1 MLAKSYV
8 ALPQNSAH
16 TVSRTTEQMQAYT
29 GKMKVLFYCS
39 YFGIFGGIAKPAQ
52 FESSSFLHWRNVKSL
67 QTKDQP
73 YYGSKIV
80 INYDVSMTCQH
91 SIALNEKVYCNQR
104 GYRVRMS
111 TQGRTFNCMLSG
123 IVRVYRCTSTDDEL
137 VVGCVALAVLLCLG
151 GRSPGGIR

>member
-16 TVSRTTEQMQAYT
+16 TVSRTMEQMQAYT
-29 GKMKVLFYCS
+29 EKMKVLFYCS

-73 YYGSKIV
+73 YYGSKIA
-80 INYDVSMTCQH
+80 INYDASMTRQH
-91 SIALNEKVYCNQR
+91 SIALNEMVY
-104 GYRVRMS
+104 
-111 TQGRTFNCMLSG
+111 
-123 IVRVYRCTSTDDEL
+123 
-137 VVGCVALAVLLCLG
+137 
-151 GRSPGGIR
+151 